1 VITVEN
7 LTKSFPGR
15 RGPVLALD
23 HVTLDVPAGSVYGVV
38 GPSGAGKSTLARCLA
53 LQERPDSGAIRLDG
67 TDLATLDG
75 TRLRAV
81 RRQIGVV
88 PDARSL
94 VRQRTVAGNIALPLE
109 AAGVPAPERKERVG
123 ELLDLAGLTGAAASY
138 PEQLSPAQCRRAAVA
153 RALAGR
159 PAVLLAD
166 EPTHA
171 LDADAGGA
179 VLTLLDRARAE
190 EGVTVVLAT
199 HDASVARRVCDAVAV
214 LDGGR
219 VVERGSLLDLVTDPA
234 TRTSAALLPLDG
246 EIPATGTGHDRVAD
260 VLLVGFAAIGAL
272 LPEVGNR
279 FDVRLAVLGGGMTRL
294 GDTPVARFRIG
305 LSGERADSALEWIAD
320 AGAVVHRAPKGPQ
333 GVAA

>member
-1 VITVEN
+1 MITVEN

-15 RGPVLALD
+15 RGAVLALD
-23 HVTLDVPAGSVYGVV
+23 HVTLDVPAGAVCGVV

-53 LQERPDSGAIRLDG
+53 LRERPDSGAIRLDG
-67 TDLATLDG
+67 TDLVTLG
-75 TRLRAV
+75 GSQLRAA

-88 PDARSL
+88 PETRAL

-109 AAGVPAPERKERVG
+109 AAGVPGPARKDRVA
-123 ELLDLAGLTGAAASY
+123 ELLDLAGLTGRADDH
-138 PEQLSPAQCRRAAVA
+138 PEQLSPGQRRRVAVA

-166 EPTHA
+166 EPTAA
-171 LDADAGGA
+171 LDPDSGGA

-190 EGVTVVLAT
+190 EGVTVVLVT
-199 HDASVARRVCDAVAV
+199 HDLTVARRVCDAVTV
-214 LDGGR
+214 LDRGR
-219 VVERGSLLDLVTDPA
+219 VVERGALLDLVRDPR

-246 EIPATGTGHDRVAD
+246 EIPTSGHDRVAD

-272 LPEVGNR
+272 LPEAANR

-305 LSGERADSALEWIAD
+305 LSGERADSALEWISD
-320 AGAVVHRAPKGPQ
+320 SGAVVHRTPRGPQ